1 MTVSGGRRARQ
12 LTAAAFDRHDE
23 EDELGEVKKRN
34 PEYTP
39 FDSPFLNLLTKLS
52 AVPDL
57 LRSRSFM
64 YAVKAGVLTAL
75 TTLPQFLASSA
86 AFYYYNRGI
95 WCAIMAQLTLA
106 VYSGDTTSAWVGRCV
121 ASFWGSVFGMVVWS
135 VAPG

>member
-1 MTVSGGRRARQ
+1 MT
-12 LTAAAFDRHDE
+12 AAFDRHEE
-23 EDELGEVKKRN
+23 EDELGAVKKRN

-39 FDSPFLNLLTKLS
+39 FDSPLLNLLTKLS
-52 AVPDL
+52 AVPNL

-121 ASFWGSVFGMVVWS
+121 ASFWGSVFGMVVW
-135 VAPG
+135 